1 MSSDLWAA
9 AIHIVLAAHPRV
21 YHIGADN
28 RTVFCNLWAN
38 SFHKHIEIAQCIL
51 FSGDVVPLGTCWV
64 GHFANVYD
72 CQKPVSAGV
81 SLSFELPAAALYIDF
96 VAKFGRQ

>member
-9 AIHIVLAAHPRV
+9 VIHFVLAALPLV
-21 YHIGADN
+21 YHIGAHN
-28 RTVFCNLWAN
+28 MTVFFNLWAN
-38 SFHKHIEIAQCIL
+38 LFHKHIEIAQCIL
-51 FSGDVVPLGTCWV
+51 FSEDVVPLGTCWV

-72 CQKPVSAGV
+72 FQKPVSAGV

-96 VAKFGRQ
+96 VT